1 VNGARGNVAT
11 INKPT
16 NKEQQKI
23 QRETRINNKLIA
35 KRNTEEKQTRRK
47 NKNKIL
53 INIIKEPAKS

>member
-16 NKEQQKI
+16 SKDDNKI
-23 QRETRINNKLIA
+23 QRETRINNKLKA

-47 NKNKIL
+47 NKKN
-53 INIIKEPAKS
+53 